1 MKILV
6 TLSSTLLIVVGS
18 MLYADIRETG
28 TEGSKA
34 VIYCPY
40 AEEYQSSIK
49 YFCKGIYINCESV
62 VKTNGEEAWA
72 FQGRMSLHDNTEMKK
87 IIVTIT
93 DLRVEDAGPYGC
105 AIETAGRDPFTVV
118 HLTVSHK
125 PPQPNPSPTSS
136 TPLSSHT
143 TEGLCTMTSGT
154 GNATEATGN
163 STQQPVLFV
172 LTVTSGILFALRYKA
187 EKAGA
192 ETSMPN
198 SQDIMEHGHL
208 YAEIQQNDPTLIN
221 VSMSTNE
228 VPAPSYGNSLA
239 TYQISDPHPAPSTI
253 YVKAKYESQKTHP
266 GNKLA
271 GKHIPLTDIAASS
284 LLQKQSAV
292 YSVAFQH
299 SVNISSDYAT
309 IGLPQN

>member
-163 STQQPVLFV
+163 STQQP
-172 LTVTSGILFALRYKA
+172 
-187 EKAGA
+187 